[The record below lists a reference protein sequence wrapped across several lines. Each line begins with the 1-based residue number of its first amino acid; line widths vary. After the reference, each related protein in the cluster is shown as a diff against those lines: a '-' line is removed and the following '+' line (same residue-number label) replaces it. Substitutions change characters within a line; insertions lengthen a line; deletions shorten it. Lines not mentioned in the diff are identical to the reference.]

1 MTPEERDHYVGL
13 MHVACRRLRHAIE
26 VLDKDVPEDESAA
39 NDLLDCRRIVAEL
52 VEALCPKS

>member
-1 MTPEERDHYVGL
+1 MTPGERENYIGL

-39 NDLLDCRRIVAEL
+39 TDLQDCQRIVNGL
-52 VEALCPKS
+52 VEELCPKS